1 MDNIL
6 ITGAS
11 SFLGNRL
18 SKALLSTK
26 TNQVHAIIREQTLET
41 RLADGFL
48 KSNFHTYDGTLNSLR
63 KTIDH
68 VQPTL
73 IYNLSSLYMRDT
85 SSENIEAMV
94 ESNFLF
100 GLKLLEVLKEKDI
113 KCSFINFGTYSQ
125 YFSEGDHYSFNM
137 YSGLKNSFT
146 EALNLYSEDIGLNNT
161 NLILYD
167 SYGPGDWRPKLLPL
181 VRQAILQNNRISLS
195 EPDIIIDITHIDDVV
210 NACILAKEKQILT
223 ASENVFCVS
232 GERYKISQLMELIE
246 KIVGKKLALKWGEYS
261 LPDKKIK
268 DPWIGNKLP
277 GWTRKIDLEEGLR
290 SYLQ

>member
-1 MDNIL
+1 
-6 ITGAS
+6 
-11 SFLGNRL
+11 
-18 SKALLSTK
+18 
-26 TNQVHAIIREQTLET
+26 
-41 RLADGFL
+41 
-48 KSNFHTYDGTLNSLR
+48 
-63 KTIDH
+63 
-68 VQPTL
+68 
-73 IYNLSSLYMRDT
+73 MRDT

-100 GLKLLEVLKEKDI
+100 GLKLLEVLKERDI
-113 KCSFINFGTYSQ
+113 KCNFINFGTYSQ
-125 YFSEGDHYSFNM
+125 YFSEGDNYSFNM

>member
-1 MDNIL
+1 MENIL

-26 TNQVHAIIREQTLET
+26 TNHVHAIIRDQTLET

-100 GLKLLEVLKEKDI
+100 GLKLI
-113 KCSFINFGTYSQ
+113 
-125 YFSEGDHYSFNM
+125 
-137 YSGLKNSFT
+137 
-146 EALNLYSEDIGLNNT
+146 
-161 NLILYD
+161 
-167 SYGPGDWRPKLLPL
+167 
-181 VRQAILQNNRISLS
+181 
-195 EPDIIIDITHIDDVV
+195 
-210 NACILAKEKQILT
+210 
-223 ASENVFCVS
+223 
-232 GERYKISQLMELIE
+232 ISQLNVSDKFSRFLTHPISNLSGLLYM
-246 KIVGKKLALKWGEYS
+246 KGVTCSFKKGWLAFF
-261 LPDKKIK
+261 
-268 DPWIGNKLP
+268 
-277 GWTRKIDLEEGLR
+277 
-290 SYLQ
+290 